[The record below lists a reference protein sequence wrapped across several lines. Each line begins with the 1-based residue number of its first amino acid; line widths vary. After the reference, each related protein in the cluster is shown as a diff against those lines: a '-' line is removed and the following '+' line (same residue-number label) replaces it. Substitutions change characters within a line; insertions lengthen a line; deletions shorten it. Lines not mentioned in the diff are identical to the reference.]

1 MPNDSIDATMTQ
13 KVFRPTL
20 DDVERL
26 SLGKGARKRGTGSRH
41 IPHRLNQDER
51 QLYGQAKNNLYLI
64 IKGTAYRRERKGSPL
79 CNTFR
84 QRCDALN
91 QIYVV
96 VKKYCGG
103 DRVEIDFSTL
113 RVKDDA
119 VHVVQI
125 IELLKKKYPEMMD
138 NNVINNC
145 SEKQLDFNA
154 IHNNPIW
161 NVEPRLLIVDS
172 ITDRSV
178 AKSIAEDAVKHTFN
192 FVRDDIENV
201 ALDREDCVATNNL
214 SDKVSLETNE
224 KNFGTSCDE
233 IDWNDI

>member
-1 MPNDSIDATMTQ
+1 MKQ

-51 QLYGQAKNNLYLI
+51 QLYNQAKKNLYLI

-119 VHVVQI
+119 AYVVQI
-125 IELLKKKYPEMMD
+125 IELLKKKYPEVV
-138 NNVINNC
+138 NKNITNNC
-145 SEKQLDFNA
+145 CAKPLDLDA
-154 IHNNPIW
+154 IRNNPIW
-161 NVEPRLLIVDS
+161 KVEPRLLIVDS
-172 ITDRSV
+172 ILDRSV
-178 AKSIAEDAVKHTFN
+178 AKSIAEDAVDHTFI
-192 FVRDDIENV
+192 FVSDVENI
-201 ALDREDCVATNNL
+201 ALYEAPILCGPNDCVETNNL
-214 SDKVSLETNE
+214 SDEVSTEINN
-224 KNFGTSCDE
+224 KNLGTSCDE